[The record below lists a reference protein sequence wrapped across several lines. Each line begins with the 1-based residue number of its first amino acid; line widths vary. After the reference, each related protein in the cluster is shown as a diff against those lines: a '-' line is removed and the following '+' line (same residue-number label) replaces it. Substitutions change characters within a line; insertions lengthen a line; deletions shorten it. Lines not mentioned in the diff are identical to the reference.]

1 MGMLKTMSNEDKI
14 RILWCTVWLLDECP
28 SFSWIISAEVTQPVS
43 LCVLLQSRWRKS
55 ILESR
60 KCPHRP
66 GESSASHVL
75 RWETSGNC
83 QRGDC
88 LCFTSFLRIQLV
100 ATIRLQ
106 PPLLVVGGTAGN
118 NSFFVC
124 SNCMYACTHFCG
136 HTKHKELKG
145 IPLSNSMFCLCQVIF
160 SH

>member
-1 MGMLKTMSNEDKI
+1 MCAHTRLILMLLQI
-14 RILWCTVWLLDECP
+14 REYWKPCQTRIRSDFCDSIVWLLDECP
-28 SFSWIISAEVTQPVS
+28 SFSCIISAEVAQPVS
-43 LCVLLQSRWRKS
+43 LRVLLQSRWRKS

-83 QRGDC
+83 QRGGC

-124 SNCMYACTHFCG
+124 SNCTYACTHFCG
-136 HTKHKELKG
+136 HTKHKE
-145 IPLSNSMFCLCQVIF
+145 
-160 SH
+160 